1 MLSEPGSVL
10 YANKISF
17 TAEELSVVVE
27 ALNGAKPIVGRR
39 RDYVFRRVRGDLQLA
54 LATAM
59 EDEED
64 GEG

>member
-1 MLSEPGSVL
+1 MD
-10 YANKISF
+10 KITISF
-17 TAEELSVVVE
+17 TVE
-27 ALNGAKPIVGRR
+27 AIGRVNAPQGRR
-39 RDYVFRRVRGDLQLA
+39 RASVFHRVRGDLQLA